1 MRSTDS
7 GLRWWNANLE
17 TNGMSLVCR
26 LNPNGELSKIR
37 KHNDYYYKNAE
48 SADSGGPQTH
58 PRGARKS
65 FPKAVTSGMR

>member
-1 MRSTDS
+1 
-7 GLRWWNANLE
+7 
-17 TNGMSLVCR
+17 MSLVCR